1 MKKKKKTFHLK
12 KFMKISTIAL
22 LDKSITGMLFFWGL
36 AYTYCILC
44 GHIILGQEIS
54 LGNMKKVEFT
64 VQVIGVA
71 YNVSMWAC
79 FFW

>member
-1 MKKKKKTFHLK
+1 
-12 KFMKISTIAL
+12 
-22 LDKSITGMLFFWGL
+22 MLFFWGL